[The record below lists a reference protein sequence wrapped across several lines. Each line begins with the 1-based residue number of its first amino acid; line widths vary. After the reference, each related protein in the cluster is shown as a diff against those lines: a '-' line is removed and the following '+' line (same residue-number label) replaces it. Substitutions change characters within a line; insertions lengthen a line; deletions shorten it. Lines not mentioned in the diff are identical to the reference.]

1 MISFF
6 VCLAILIGG
15 YFIYGGYVE
24 SCFRPPIDDRKTPA
38 YRLEDG
44 VDYVP
49 MENWRVFLIQLLNI
63 AGLGPIFGALAGAMW
78 GPAVFLW
85 ITFGT
90 VFAGG
95 VHDFISGVLSERN
108 DGASISEL
116 CGKYLGPTMR
126 HIMRGFSVVL
136 LILVGVAFT
145 TGPAGLLT
153 KITPLSYNF
162 WLVILLIYYFCA
174 TFLPV
179 DKLIGKLYPFFGFCL
194 IFMAVGV
201 GTMLFAEGY
210 HVPEIALT
218 NMHPK
223 GTPIW
228 PIMFITVACGAISGF
243 HSTQSPIM
251 ARCIKSERDCHK
263 IFYGAMVCEGIIAL
277 IWAAAGVSFYGNT
290 AGLGEAFVKY
300 HGAGGVVYDIC
311 SGLMGYLGT
320 VIAMIGVIACPVSSA
335 DTAFRSARYTLVD
348 WFKIDQHTLASR
360 LKLALPIITVGG
372 ILTQVDVTI
381 LWRYFSWTNQTLAM
395 LVLWSGAMYLYANK
409 GNAWI
414 AIIPATFMSAVS
426 CTYILVAKEGLQLG
440 TGIAYPVGIA
450 FAIVAFC
457 LFWKRAK
464 KVDRGELDIADKP
477 VQG

>member
-6 VCLAILIGG
+6 VCLAILIAG

-49 MENWRVFLIQLLNI
+49 MENWRVFLVQLLNI
-63 AGLGPIFGALAGAMW
+63 AGLGPIFGALQGAQW

-95 VHDFISGVLSERN
+95 VHDFISGLLSERN
-108 DGASISEL
+108 DGASISEIV
-116 CGKYLGPTMR
+116 GRYLGPTMQ

-153 KITPLSYNF
+153 KISPLSYNF
-162 WLVILLIYYFCA
+162 WLGVLLIYYFCA

-179 DKLIGKLYPFFGFCL
+179 DKLIGKLYPFFGLCL

-201 GTMLFAEGY
+201 GSMLFVKGF
-210 HVPEIALT
+210 HVPEITLV

-263 IFYGAMVCEGIIAL
+263 IFYGAMVAEGIIAL
-277 IWAAAGVSFYGNT
+277 IWAAAGTSFYGTTKGLT
-290 AGLGEAFVKY
+290 AALVTY

-311 SGLMGYLGT
+311 SGLMGSVGT

-335 DTAFRSARYTLVD
+335 DTAFRSARYTIVD

-360 LKLALPIITVGG
+360 LKLAVPIILVGG
-372 ILTQVDVTI
+372 ILTQVDVNI

-395 LVLWSGAMYLYANK
+395 FVLWSGGMYLYANH
-409 GNAWI
+409 GNYWI

-426 CTYILVAKEGLQLG
+426 STYILVAKEGLE
-440 TGIAYPVGIA
+440 ISYSVAYPIGVVL
-450 FAIVAFC
+450 AIVAFC

-464 KVDRGELDIADKP
+464 KCDRGVLDIADKP
-477 VQG
+477 VQD